1 MVPISTF
8 FNIIQS
14 INLTKKKLEN
24 SMFLAAVPTTMNIN
38 FKLKELKRYGWLI
51 DCYESI
57 FKEKVV
63 LRMLLTYNG

>member
-1 MVPISTF
+1 
-8 FNIIQS
+8 
-14 INLTKKKLEN
+14 
-24 SMFLAAVPTTMNIN
+24 MFLAAVPTTMNIN